1 VTEGIK
7 VEADNKEATMADTKI
22 EEDLEI
28 NIDMF
33 AIKKTTSV

>member
-1 VTEGIK
+1 VGIK

-22 EEDLEI
+22 EDLEI